1 MPVSPITFFF
11 DFSSPYAYLASTQI
25 EAIAARHLRDIEWVP
40 VLLGPVFQATGSK
53 PLIDQ
58 PLKGDY
64 ARIDIPRSARYLG
77 VAYAHPDPFPIATYQ
92 AARVLIGL
100 QRELPAQ
107 AAPWLHRCFS
117 AYFAHSRNIAE
128 LPVLEQLA
136 AEQGLPAD
144 AVARYT
150 ADPAIKAQLK
160 ANCDRALE
168 EGMCGAPYLVVD
180 AQPFWGVD
188 RLPQLERW
196 LETGGF

>member
-40 VLLGPVFQATGSK
+40 VLLGPVFQATGAK

-64 ARIDIPRSARYLG
+64 LLIDVPRTARYFG
-77 VAYAHPDPFPIATYQ
+77 VPYRHPDVFPIATYQ

-100 QRELPAQ
+100 QREHPAQ
-107 AAPWLHRCFS
+107 AVPWLHRCFA
-117 AYFAHSRNIAE
+117 AYFTQNRNIAE
-128 LPVLEQLA
+128 LPVLEALA
-136 AEQGLPAD
+136 AEQGLPPD
-144 AVARYT
+144 TVARYT
-150 ADPAIKAQLK
+150 GDATVKSQLK
-160 ANCDRALE
+160 ANVDRALQ
-168 EGMCGAPYLVVD
+168 EGMCGAPFIVVD
-180 AQPFWGVD
+180 EQPFWGAD

-196 LETGGF
+196 LQSGGF